1 MKMQRISI
9 FTIKLIILMVLPLT
23 SFAQEDP
30 EIQEIQEIQEKNVN
44 DTIIVKQK
52 YGLRLGGDI
61 GKLVRSFI
69 DEDYKGFEISGDY
82 RLTRKLYLAGEL
94 GIEERTIRNDYLDV
108 TANGSY
114 FKAGIDY
121 NMYGNWLDMENLI
134 YTGLRVGASTF
145 SQNLNSYKI
154 YTTDQYYPPFS
165 SLDSQDFKGLSAIW
179 IELVIG
185 VKAEVLTNLFV
196 GFDVQLKGMI
206 AEDQPSNLEN
216 LYVPGFNRTFDSGR
230 FGFGFG
236 YNVSYLIPI
245 FKKNKKIP
253 VEN

>member
-1 MKMQRISI
+1 
-9 FTIKLIILMVLPLT
+9 MVLPLT
-23 SFAQEDP
+23 SFAQED
-30 EIQEIQEIQEKNVN
+30 IEIQEKSVN

-69 DEDYKGFEISGDY
+69 DDDYKGFEISGDY
-82 RLTRKLYLAGEL
+82 RLTQKLYLAGEI
-94 GIEERTIRNDYLDV
+94 GIEERSVSNDYLDV

-121 NMYGNWLDMENLI
+121 NMYRNWLDMENLI

-145 SQNLNSYKI
+145 SQKLNSYTI
-154 YTTDQYYPPFS
+154 YTTDQYYPPFTS
-165 SLDSQDFKGLSAIW
+165 SDLQEYKGLSAIW
-179 IELVIG
+179 IEFVIG
-185 VKAEVLTNLFV
+185 IKAEVLTNLFV
-196 GFDVQLKGMI
+196 GANVQMKGLV
-206 AEDQPSNLEN
+206 AEDQPSNFEN
-216 LYVPGFNRTFDSGR
+216 LYIPGFNRTFDSGR

-245 FKKNKKIP
+245 FKKNKKIA
-253 VEN
+253 VAD